1 MWVYVTSRSVY
12 VTSKSDYVT
21 SKSVYVTS
29 KSVYVTSRSVLQCCS
44 LNKWVMLVHVL
55 VHRPKFSLP
64 AALFLHLF
72 SFSVFPTSF
81 INSSHHNCDL
91 SKSTVF
97 FPADS
102 GVVAVATGFREFGDC
117 AVFTDHDLETCA
129 EVTSSD
135 NPLDFILNANV
146 SKWQNTANVSISL
159 RDGECSDNNQVIIV
173 VRVHCDSYLYI
184 NARMME

>member
-1 MWVYVTSRSVY
+1 MSVY
-12 VTSKSDYVT
+12 VTNKIFYVT

-29 KSVYVTSRSVLQCCS
+29 KSVLPCCS

-55 VHRPKFSLP
+55 VHRPNFSLP

-72 SFSVFPTSF
+72 SVSPTSL
-81 INSSHHNCDL
+81 IMEISDHNCGL
-91 SKSTVF
+91 NKSTVF
-97 FPADS
+97 SADS

-117 AVFTDHDLETCA
+117 AIFTDHDPETCA

-146 SKWQNTANVSISL
+146 SKLQNMANVRITL
-159 RDGECSDNNQVIIV
+159 RNGDCSDNNQVTLV
-173 VRVHCDSYLYI
+173 VYNTTHTQ
-184 NARMME
+184 EQG

>member
-1 MWVYVTSRSVY
+1 MSVY
-12 VTSKSDYVT
+12 VTNKSVYVT
-21 SKSVYVTS
+21 CKSVYVTS
-29 KSVYVTSRSVLQCCS
+29 KSVLPCCS
-44 LNKWVMLVHVL
+44 LNKWMMLVHVL

-72 SFSVFPTSF
+72 SYSVSPTSL
-81 INSSHHNCDL
+81 IKETSDHNCGL

-97 FPADS
+97 SADS

-117 AVFTDHDLETCA
+117 AIFTDHDPETCA

-146 SKWQNTANVSISL
+146 SKLQNTANVRITL
-159 RDGECSDNNQVIIV
+159 RNGDCSDNNQVIIV
-173 VRVHCDSYLYI
+173 VYNTTRTQ
-184 NARMME
+184 EQG